1 MKKLAIAMVALMTAF
16 SSSGPANAFP
26 SAPLTVTAGVTDVQM
41 VQSWDSDRRYIRR
54 DRDRYD
60 RYDRYERRDRYYDRR
75 DRYSDRRYYD
85 RRDRRDRRNN
95 AGAIIGG
102 LAAGAIIGGAIA
114 SQPGRAYAAPNQ
126 HIQWCMDRYR
136 SYRPSDDTYVPR
148 AGVRAYCNSPYAR

>member
-1 MKKLAIAMVALMTAF
+1 MNKLAIAIVATITAF
-16 SSSGPANAFP
+16 GSPGAVQAFP
-26 SAPLTVTAGVTDVQM
+26 SAQVIVTSAVSQVQT
-41 VQSWDSDRRYIRR
+41 VQSWVSDGRYVRRHRDRYESYDRR
-54 DRDRYD
+54 DRH
-60 RYDRYERRDRYYDRR
+60 YDRR

-114 SQPGRAYAAPNQ
+114 SQQGRPQVATNQ

-136 SYRPSDDTYVPR
+136 SYRSSDDTYVPR